1 MSRLLALT
9 LVLAA
14 LPGAAAK
21 RTVCLVEVTD
31 GSGQASV
38 PLLTQALEAALG
50 RAHSVVPTK
59 KLTRAA
65 RAQHLPRRQWAS
77 PEGLQALSKVLG
89 FQLGVSAR
97 LSFAFGTFTL
107 TVTALDAST
116 GAERAEVRAL
126 LTKPRLPRERADDL
140 VASLT
145 AALDRAEPPAVVAPP
160 EPVEPPKPKEGP
172 AAPDEWAQATQ
183 GFDSPAGAE
192 ASAPSLGE
200 SLRLDTTVEVGGRV
214 AFEHFG
220 FFENDDAS
228 LLGGRDAV
236 DAALRIK
243 AAHPHATAFASLL
256 ARADFVDASRNRFD
270 PEEAWVELVFPAVSV
285 KAGRLL
291 FAWGTGTLY
300 NPSDVLNSVD
310 YRDPLHPEKLGALAL
325 KLTATAGPLTFEAAY
340 LPVPEAHRLPTI
352 SGISP
357 TGALESRSRWIHGSI
372 DVPSN
377 VPLTFHVG
385 PFAAPSPRP
394 SNSQAAGRVE
404 LSVGGADI
412 GVGYGYLIDHFP
424 SPHLEVVPQAGVP
437 VAADVYVDWLYR
449 RLHVVTFDF
458 EKTFGKLRLAG
469 EAVAFFTADLAAK
482 NPRVADPYVVGDLG
496 ADLQTGQF
504 FGEQRVHFFVE
515 FAMAKALVGALPTE
529 GLDQLRAPFP
539 LTVLARIAWEV
550 GQDLRLEVTAISSVE
565 RFDLLVMPRL
575 EYVFFDR
582 VKARLGVELLAGDTS
597 KGFFGPY
604 RGNSRFVAS
613 MEARF

>member
-1 MSRLLALT
+1 VSRLLALT

-14 LPGAAAK
+14 LPGTAAK
-21 RTVCLVEVTD
+21 RAVCLVEVTD
-31 GSGQASV
+31 GSAQASV

-50 RAHSVVPTK
+50 RAHSVVSAK

-65 RAQHLPRRQWAS
+65 RAQHLPRSQWAS

-89 FQLGVSAR
+89 FQVGVSAR
-97 LSFAFGTFTL
+97 LSFAFGTWTL

-126 LTKPRLPRERADDL
+126 LTRPRLSKERADDL

-160 EPVEPPKPKEGP
+160 EAVEPPKPKEGP
-172 AAPDEWAQATQ
+172 AAPDEWAQATM
-183 GFDSPAGAE
+183 GFEAPPSGAE
-192 ASAPSLGE
+192 ASAPSVGE

-228 LLGGRDAV
+228 RLGGRDAV
-236 DAALRIK
+236 DAALRVK
-243 AAHPHATAFASLL
+243 AAHPHATAFASML
-256 ARADFVDASRNRFD
+256 ARADFVDTSRNRFD

-340 LPVPEAHRLPTI
+340 LP
-352 SGISP
+352 GISP
-357 TGALESRSRWIHGSI
+357 SGTLESSSRWINGSI

-377 VPLTFHVG
+377 VPLTFHLG

-482 NPRVADPYVVGDLG
+482 NPRVADPYLVGDLS

-504 FGEQRVHFFVE
+504 LGEQRVHFFVE
-515 FAMAKALVGALPTE
+515 FAMAKALVGALPTQ

-550 GQDLRLEVTAISSVE
+550 GQDLRLEV
-565 RFDLLVMPRL
+565 LVMPRL